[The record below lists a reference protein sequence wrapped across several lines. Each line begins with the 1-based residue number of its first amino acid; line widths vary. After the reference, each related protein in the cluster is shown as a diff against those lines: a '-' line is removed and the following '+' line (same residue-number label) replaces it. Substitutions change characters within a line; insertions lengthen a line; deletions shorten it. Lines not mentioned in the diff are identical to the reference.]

1 MESKS
6 WMGLVLDG
14 FVVGCI
20 TALLALHSIPP
31 EAGLSLLGALIGA
44 KAMQRGGGGGSP
56 PGGSGDSS
64 PKSKRPPPMLGSSVT
79 LALVLALGGLVVGRQ
94 HA

>member
-1 MESKS
+1 MEQKS

-20 TALLALHSIPP
+20 TVLLGLHAIPP

-44 KAMQRGGGGGSP
+44 KAMQRGGGGG
-56 PGGSGDSS
+56 GGTPTDGANKGR
-64 PKSKRPPPMLGSSVT
+64 PKPPPLLGSSVT
-79 LALVLALGGLVVGRQ
+79 LALVLALGGLVVGRHQ
-94 HA
+94 A

>member
-1 MESKS
+1 MEQKS

-20 TALLALHSIPP
+20 TVLLGLHAIPP

-56 PGGSGDSS
+56 PADGAGKSR
-64 PKSKRPPPMLGSSVT
+64 PKPPLLGSSVT
-79 LALVLALGGLVVGRQ
+79 LALVLALGGLVVGRHQ
-94 HA
+94 A

>member
-20 TALLALHSIPP
+20 TALLALHAIPP

-44 KAMQRGGGGGSP
+44 KAMQRGGGTP
-56 PGGSGDSS
+56 PGGDGAAGGGK
-64 PKSKRPPPMLGSSVT
+64 PKAPPMLGSSVT
-79 LALVLALGGLVVGRQ
+79 LALALAIGGLVVGRQ